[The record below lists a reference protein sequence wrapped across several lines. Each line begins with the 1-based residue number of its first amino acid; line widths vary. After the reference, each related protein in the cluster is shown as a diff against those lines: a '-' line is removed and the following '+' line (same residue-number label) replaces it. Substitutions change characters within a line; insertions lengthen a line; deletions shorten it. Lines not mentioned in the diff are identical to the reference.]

1 MEPHAENGMPHGG
14 VQVPAVKP
22 ISGKELAKAL
32 KAGTVTPDFTAW
44 LAYRLQVG
52 GAWLHHL
59 TAKQARQVTGAICA
73 DLAAE
78 RRKNR
83 PANGNGKRV
92 LYRRNPTEADVD
104 AIVAKLGPDK
114 VMQALDRMTKP
125 RCARTGEMFGA
136 SR

>member
-1 MEPHAENGMPHGG
+1 
-14 VQVPAVKP
+14 
-22 ISGKELAKAL
+22 
-32 KAGTVTPDFTAW
+32 VTPDFTAW

-104 AIVAKLGPDK
+104 AIVPQLGPDT